1 LFILIFSRR
10 RTITIN
16 ILIVDDEDVILEE
29 AAEALTDEGYKCFL
43 AGNVKAAVNLIE
55 VTPGIDLILTD
66 LRMPGGTGADLI
78 KIVEATLEQKM
89 KFIVMSG
96 HARPMIEKNGI
107 DLSLYPF
114 LNKPLDIEDLIEKV
128 DFVLNEKE

>member
-1 LFILIFSRR
+1 
-10 RTITIN
+10 
-16 ILIVDDEDVILEE
+16 
-29 AAEALTDEGYKCFL
+29 
-43 AGNVKAAVNLIE
+43 
-55 VTPGIDLILTD
+55 
-66 LRMPGGTGADLI
+66 
-78 KIVEATLEQKM
+78 M